1 MSDPRT
7 TWFRCFAPNESP
19 YWDHCQY
26 YVHLCTHC
34 LRVDRGHDPFHSY
47 PSCGMYGRRRE
58 MEGEAMT
65 LTQVA
70 CQVARRRPC
79 CAFMTGKVFSFLDH
93 DPLRRMCVGRHRWVS
108 QTLLVPRSS
117 TWVVTNP
124 LSGDAIGGPLVLHHL
139 RTCCGSCANSIHLFL
154 SRSWVMHTQLRY
166 RAIMAS
172 VEHLFL
178 SRS

>member
-1 MSDPRT
+1 MVFSFFFLWVWMSDPRT
-7 TWFRCFAPNESP
+7 SWFRCFAPNESP

-47 PSCGMYGRRRE
+47 PCCGMYGR
-58 MEGEAMT
+58 
-65 LTQVA
+65 
-70 CQVARRRPC
+70 
-79 CAFMTGKVFSFLDH
+79 FLDD
-93 DPLRRMCVGRHRWVS
+93 DPLRRMCVGLHRWVS
-108 QTLLVPRSS
+108 QTLLVSRSS

-154 SRSWVMHTQLRY
+154 SRS
-166 RAIMAS
+166 
-172 VEHLFL
+172 
-178 SRS
+178 